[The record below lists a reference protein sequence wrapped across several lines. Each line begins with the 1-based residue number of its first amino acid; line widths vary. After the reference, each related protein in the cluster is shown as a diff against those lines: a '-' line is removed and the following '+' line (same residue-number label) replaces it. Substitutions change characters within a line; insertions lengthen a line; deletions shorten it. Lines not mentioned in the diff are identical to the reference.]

1 MHVPR
6 LYYMKRTEKR
16 QVLVDH
22 YFDFYLIA
30 VAILKDDDDAKDA
43 VQDAVVATMVK
54 SGVKDPF
61 SYCCQVLRNKCIDM
75 MRHRNRLS
83 KIDENIL
90 IVDPEREE
98 MLKALAKLKKELPF
112 LSRTVIEMHYEDAY
126 TVESI
131 AEKVGISVAKT
142 KRIISKTKQFLRK
155 KMEEEL

>member
-1 MHVPR
+1 
-6 LYYMKRTEKR
+6 
-16 QVLVDH
+16 
-22 YFDFYLIA
+22 
-30 VAILKDDDDAKDA
+30 
-43 VQDAVVATMVK
+43 
-54 SGVKDPF
+54 
-61 SYCCQVLRNKCIDM
+61 

-112 LSRTVIEMHYEDAY
+112 LSRTVIEMHYEDDY